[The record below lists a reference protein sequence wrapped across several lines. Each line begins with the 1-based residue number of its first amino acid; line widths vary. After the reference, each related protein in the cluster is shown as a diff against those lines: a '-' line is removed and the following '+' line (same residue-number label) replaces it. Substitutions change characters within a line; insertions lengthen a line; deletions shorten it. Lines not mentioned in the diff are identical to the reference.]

1 MHAIHNRRI
10 IMKKYKY
17 KVIEVQ
23 NSGKLIQ
30 DVLDIWGLIGFRLTN
45 TITET
50 GYVKLIFEQEDDE

>member
-1 MHAIHNRRI
+1 
-10 IMKKYKY
+10 MKKYKY
-17 KVIEVQ
+17 KVVEVQ
-23 NSGKLIQ
+23 NYGKLIQ